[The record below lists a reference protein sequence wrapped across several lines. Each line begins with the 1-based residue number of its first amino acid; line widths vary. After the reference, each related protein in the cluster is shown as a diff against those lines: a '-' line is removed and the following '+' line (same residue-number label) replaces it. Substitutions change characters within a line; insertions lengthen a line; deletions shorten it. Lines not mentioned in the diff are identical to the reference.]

1 MSDTTSIERQ
11 EFDSSRFAR
20 NMTRLAQEWQGLM
33 AEMARHQTA
42 DTLMESEREMAQVGK
57 AFSEMVAKLAGDPA
71 TLIDMQYEYYQRW
84 MGVWEDSMQR
94 FLGQPEEERAQK
106 VPVRRDRR
114 FADPAWSESVYFD
127 FLKQTYLM
135 TAGWLQEMV
144 QRTDEDMDP
153 QTARKVSFY
162 MRQFIDAMSPSNFL
176 FTNPEVLKAT
186 IESHGENLV
195 RGLRHL
201 REDYLQGDGKLNIR
215 MTDTKAFK
223 FGVNIA
229 TTPGKVVFQNDLMQL
244 LQFAPSTTTVHKTP
258 LLLIPAW
265 INKYY
270 IFDMQPENSYVKWL
284 TDQGYTVFVISWV
297 NPDEKQAEKTFE
309 DYLKEGPLAAL
320 NAIEDLTGEKQTA
333 CVGYCLGGTLLAIT
347 LAWLQAKGQA
357 DRVVSATYLTTMIDF
372 SEPGELGVF
381 IDDEQITALEERMNA
396 KGYLEGREMAI
407 TFNMLR
413 ANDLIWSFVVNNYL
427 LGKEP
432 FPFDL
437 LFWNSDSTR
446 MPAKMHSFYLR
457 NMYNE
462 NRLMKPGGLK
472 IGGVAIDL
480 TKVKTPSYLL
490 STREDHIA
498 PWRSTFAATQLYSGP
513 VTFTLAASGHIAGV
527 INPPS
532 KQKYSY
538 WSSKLNK
545 NDTPES
551 WLEHAKETP
560 GSWWPHWDAWQKN
573 YAGEK
578 IPARVPGKGTQKPM
592 EDAPGRYVKVR

>member
-1 MSDTTSIERQ
+1 MSDTAVATRQ
-11 EFDSSRFAR
+11 EFDTARFAR
-20 NMTRLAQEWQGLM
+20 NMTKLAQEWHVLM
-33 AEMARHQTA
+33 AEVAKHGSA
-42 DTLMESEREMAQVGK
+42 DALKEGEQEMLQVGRT
-57 AFSEMVAKLAGDPA
+57 FSEMVGRLAQDPA
-71 TLIDMQYEYYQRW
+71 TLIDLQYEYYQRW
-84 MGVWEDSMQR
+84 MGVWGDSMQR
-94 FLGQPEEERAQK
+94 FLGQPESPNAA
-106 VPVRRDRR
+106 PPRRDRR
-114 FADPAWSESVYFD
+114 FADPAWTESVYFD

-135 TAGWLQEMV
+135 TAGWLQEVV
-144 QRTDEDMDP
+144 QRTDDDMDP
-153 QTARKVSFY
+153 KTARKLSFY

-186 IESHGENLV
+186 IETHGENLIN
-195 RGLRHL
+195 GLRHL
-201 REDYLQGDGKLNIR
+201 REDYLQGDGKLAIR
-215 MTDTKAFK
+215 MTDTKAFQ
-223 FGVNIA
+223 FGKNIA
-229 TTPGKVVFQNDLMQL
+229 TTPGKVVFENSLMQL
-244 LQFAPSTTTVHKTP
+244 LQFTPSTATVHQTP

-284 TDQGYTVFVISWV
+284 VDQGYTVFVISWV
-297 NPDEKQAEKTFE
+297 NPDESLAEKTFE
-309 DYLKEGPLAAL
+309 DYLIEGPLAAL
-320 NAIEDLTGEKQTA
+320 DVIEKVTGEAQTA

-357 DRVVSATYLTTMIDF
+357 SRVASATYLTTMIDF
-372 SEPGELGVF
+372 TEPGELGVF
-381 IDDEQITALEERMNA
+381 IDDEQIAALEQRMSA
-396 KGYLEGREMAI
+396 KGYLEGREMSV

-462 NRLMKPGGLK
+462 NRLMRPAALEL
-472 IGGVAIDL
+472 GGVAIDL
-480 TKVKTPSYLL
+480 SKVKTPSYLL

-498 PWRSTFAATQLYSGP
+498 PWRSTFAATRIYGGP

-527 INPPS
+527 INPPG
-532 KQKYSY
+532 KKKYSY
-538 WSSKLNK
+538 WTNGLSKK
-545 NDTPES
+545 DSPES

-560 GSWWPHWDAWQKN
+560 GSWWPHWDQWQRSF
-573 YAGEK
+573 AGEDV
-578 IPARVPGKGTQKPM
+578 PARQPGKGSLKPI

>member
-1 MSDTTSIERQ
+1 MSDTALAPRT

-20 NMTRLAQEWQGLM
+20 NMTKLAQEWHVLM
-33 AEMARHQTA
+33 AEAAKLQSPDA
-42 DTLMESEREMAQVGK
+42 LMEGEREMTQVGK
-57 AFSEMVAKLAGDPA
+57 AFGEMVTRLANDPA
-71 TLIDMQYEYYQRW
+71 TLIDMQYEYCQRW

-94 FLGQPEEERAQK
+94 FLGQPSGSGNQPPA
-106 VPVRRDRR
+106 RRDRR

-127 FLKQTYLM
+127 FLRQTYMM

-144 QRTDEDMDP
+144 QRTDDEMDP
-153 QTARKVSFY
+153 HTARKVNFY

-186 IESHGENLV
+186 IDSNGENLV
-195 RGLRHL
+195 RGLRHM
-201 REDYLQGDGKLNIR
+201 REDLLEGGGRLKIR
-215 MTDTKAFK
+215 MTDTKAFT
-223 FGVNIA
+223 FGKNIA
-229 TTPGKVVFQNDLMQL
+229 TTPGKVVYQNDLTQL
-244 LQFAPSTTTVHKTP
+244 LQFAPSTPTVHQTP

-284 TDQGYTVFVISWV
+284 VDQGYTVFVISWV
-297 NPDEKQAEKTFE
+297 NPDESLAEKTFE

-320 NAIEDLTGEKQTA
+320 DAIEKATGEAQTA

-357 DRVVSATYLTTMIDF
+357 DRVASATYLTTMIDF

-381 IDDEQITALEERMNA
+381 IDDEQITAMEERMSA
-396 KGYLEGREMAI
+396 KGYLDGRDMAV

-472 IGGVAIDL
+472 IGGVPIDL
-480 TKVKTPSYLL
+480 RTVTTPSYLL

-498 PWRSTFAATQLYSGP
+498 PWRSTFAATKLYGGP

-527 INPPS
+527 INPPA
-532 KQKYSY
+532 KQKYSF
-538 WSSKLNK
+538 WTNNLAKK
-545 NDTPES
+545 DTPES
-551 WLEHAKETP
+551 WLQHAKEEA
-560 GSWWPHWDAWQKN
+560 GSWWPHWDQWQQ
-573 YAGEK
+573 AFTGLQVA
-578 IPARVPGKGTQKPM
+578 ARQPGKGGLKALD
-592 EDAPGRYVKVR
+592 DAPGRYVRVR